1 VLVAAAAAVFV
12 IAERQGRSADEQWY
26 EPVRTVLDRVHDELP
41 PTHSVRVDGAFALE
55 LQAAIIYDLRR
66 RGLEVSA
73 PPDVAV
79 QLSPD
84 YFAYHRPF
92 DWVVDVSPGAVPP
105 AFARPIARVTVGRP
119 TYKTFTVSLRRIQRG
134 V

>member
-1 VLVAAAAAVFV
+1 M
-12 IAERQGRSADEQWY
+12 
-26 EPVRTVLDRVHDELP
+26 LDRVHDELP

-119 TYKTFTVSLRRIQRG
+119 TYKMFTVSLRRIRRQ